1 MKNLIILFF
10 CFFSVHAAKAQ
21 TTVNMIGGLNYSSG
35 SSTFSSSYIG
45 GRASARFA
53 PRIGL
58 TMDQGFQD
66 QFGLHA
72 GLLYSGK
79 GFKLDF
85 EQLRDGIGEGEAKFA
100 LNYIELPLMA
110 YYKINKFQLQLG
122 AYAAYAINGR
132 STTVFEYLEL
142 GESRKFVSEQSLIFS
157 NTPTA
162 EDDLLIPISFRRR
175 DFGFMAGIAYQ
186 LSDTSKLS
194 FQYSKGLTNVIS
206 DELDNANPVLHNA
219 AFSLSLS
226 FAIKRINH
234 Q

>member
-1 MKNLIILFF
+1 MKNLIVLFV
-10 CFFSVHAAKAQ
+10 CFFSIQLATAQ
-21 TTVNMIGGLNYSSG
+21 TSVSLSGGLNYSSG
-35 SSTFSSSYIG
+35 SSSFSSSFIG
-45 GRASARFA
+45 GRSSARFA

-58 TMDQGFQD
+58 TLEHDLNE
-66 QFGLHA
+66 QFGLYS

-85 EQLRDGIGEGEAKFA
+85 EQLRDGVGAGEAKFA

-110 YYKINKFQLQLG
+110 YYKVNRFQLQLG
-122 AYAAYAINGR
+122 AYAAYALNGR
-132 STTVFEYLEL
+132 STTVFEYSDA
-142 GESRKFVSEQSLIFS
+142 GNIRKFVSEQLLLF
-157 NTPTA
+157 TDAPTA

-186 LSDTSKLS
+186 LSDTGTLS

-206 DELDNANPVLHNA
+206 DELDNASPVLQNA
-219 AFSLSLS
+219 AYSLSLS